1 MHPLLELVPSVQ
13 VLRGNLFVAC
23 GRASFEMW
31 LVASIGESKA
41 QMFGEAGVTAASQS
55 PCIR

>member
-1 MHPLLELVPSVQ
+1 MHPTRTSIFGPSAPRKSVCR
-13 VLRGNLFVAC
+13 VWPCIR
-23 GRASFEMW
+23 FEMW

-41 QMFGEAGVTAASQS
+41 QMFGEAGATAASQS